1 MGAEQKFE
9 PAKTRRA
16 FDDIIDQIRGLLQS
30 GELRPGE
37 KLPSERVFAEQLG
50 VSRNTLREALRM
62 LEISGLVTL
71 KGGHSGGAF
80 VSDSTSKAVARGILD
95 GMTLTQ
101 YSLTDLTEARI
112 GVESLI
118 IDRVCERATEAEFDA
133 LEEIV
138 RRTAAIDAATHWRDK
153 LKLHLEF
160 HQMLTEAAHNP
171 ILSILIKP
179 LLELTHDL
187 TLRVGPSADDY
198 IIESR
203 FRLLDALRK
212 RDASAAKGEL
222 EWYLAKLQN
231 RWIEGTS
238 AQSAPTASVVP

>member
-1 MGAEQKFE
+1 MDARLKFE

-16 FDDIIDQIRGLLQS
+16 FDDIIDQVRDRLQS

-37 KLPSERVFAEQLG
+37 KLPSEREFAEQLG
-50 VSRNTLREALRM
+50 VSRNTVREALRM

-71 KGGHSGGAF
+71 KKGHTGGAF
-80 VSDSTSKAVARGILD
+80 VADSTSGAVARGILD
-95 GMTLTQ
+95 GLTLTQ
-101 YSLTDLTEARI
+101 YSLSDLTEARI

-118 IDRVCERATEAEFDA
+118 VEKVCERATDAEIDA
-133 LEEIV
+133 LEEVV
-138 RRTAAIDAATHWRDK
+138 RRTAAIDAATRWREK
-153 LKLHLEF
+153 MNVHLEF
-160 HQMLTEAAHNP
+160 HQKLTDAAHNP

-203 FRLLDALRK
+203 YRLLDALRK
-212 RDASAAKGEL
+212 RDAAAATAEL
-222 EWYLAKLQN
+222 EWYMSKLQD
-231 RWIEGTS
+231 RWIEGT
-238 AQSAPTASVVP
+238 TATQAATVAR

>member
-1 MGAEQKFE
+1 MSAQVKFE

-16 FDDIIDQIRGLLQS
+16 FDDIIDQVRGRLQS

-37 KLPSERVFAEQLG
+37 KLPSEREFAEQLG
-50 VSRNTLREALRM
+50 VSRNTVREALRM

-71 KGGHSGGAF
+71 KKGHTGGAF
-80 VSDSTSKAVARGILD
+80 VAASTSEAVARGILD

-101 YSLTDLTEARI
+101 YSLSDLTEARI

-133 LEEIV
+133 LEEV
-138 RRTAAIDAATHWRDK
+138 VQRTATIDAATQWRDK
-153 LKLHLEF
+153 MKVHLEF
-160 HQMLTEAAHNP
+160 HQKLTDAAHNP
-171 ILSILIKP
+171 ILSILIQP

-203 FRLLDALRK
+203 YRLLGALRK
-212 RDASAAKGEL
+212 RDASAATAEL
-222 EWYLAKLQN
+222 EWYLSKLQN
-231 RWIEGTS
+231 RWIEGITS
-238 AQSAPTASVVP
+238 TESAPASEVR